1 MHMLQSIGTNRRVKH
16 LQYMPQWGS
25 NANGVY
31 DKHMCIMY
39 LYGGKHNKVD
49 NTWSLRNVK

>member
-1 MHMLQSIGTNRRVKH
+1 MHMLQSIGTNRRLKH